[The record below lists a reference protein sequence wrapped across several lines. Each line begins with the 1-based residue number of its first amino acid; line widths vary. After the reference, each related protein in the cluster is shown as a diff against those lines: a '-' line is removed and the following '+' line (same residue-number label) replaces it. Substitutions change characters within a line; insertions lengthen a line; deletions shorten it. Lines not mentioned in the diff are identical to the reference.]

1 MKQNLCKALLL
12 QENEDFEDTGGR
24 SEGNADFGFRPAFL
38 DDETDTVYLSRF
50 PDGNPAPF
58 HLLDGLPEEVVIYR
72 SPTGRVVAAKAS
84 LVAGFVLNGEFYTR
98 EAAAAAVS
106 VLH

>member
-50 PDGNPAPF
+50 PDGNPARAS
-58 HLLDGLPEEVVIYR
+58 LQYSPEEPRCPAI
-72 SPTGRVVAAKAS
+72 
-84 LVAGFVLNGEFYTR
+84 
-98 EAAAAAVS
+98 
-106 VLH
+106 